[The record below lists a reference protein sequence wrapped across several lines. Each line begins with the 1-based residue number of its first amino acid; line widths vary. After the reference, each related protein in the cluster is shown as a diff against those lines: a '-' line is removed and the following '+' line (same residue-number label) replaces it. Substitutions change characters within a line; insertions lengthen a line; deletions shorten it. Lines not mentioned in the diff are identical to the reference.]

1 MKKSFTEK
9 AKSLKDVS
17 LAMGIFTSFFSQEIE
32 AYPKQSDVL
41 QVINQVK
48 KASTLLTQ
56 QSESQTELFF
66 AGLKELTQGVS
77 LLNAVV
83 RSMKTPEKVID
94 DLIFID
100 LMLNKLVKDI
110 RQNYY
115 HHFQEQLNDRA
126 TFKDY
131 MNEVASFNLFTITL
145 RQELGH
151 YMVVPSTSNFTQA
164 DLDELIV
171 DSNRRYGING

>member
-9 AKSLKDVS
+9 AKSLKGVS
-17 LAMGIFTSFFSQEIE
+17 LAMGIFTSFFSQEVE

-48 KASTLLTQ
+48 NASTLLTQ

-83 RSMKTPEKVID
+83 RSMKTPEK
-94 DLIFID
+94 
-100 LMLNKLVKDI
+100 
-110 RQNYY
+110 
-115 HHFQEQLNDRA
+115 
-126 TFKDY
+126 
-131 MNEVASFNLFTITL
+131 
-145 RQELGH
+145 
-151 YMVVPSTSNFTQA
+151 
-164 DLDELIV
+164 
-171 DSNRRYGING
+171 

>member
-9 AKSLKDVS
+9 AKSLKGVS
-17 LAMGIFTSFFSQEIE
+17 LAMGIFTSFFSQAIE

-48 KASTLLTQ
+48 NASTLLTQ

-66 AGLKELTQGVS
+66 TGLKELSQGVS

-115 HHFQEQLNDRA
+115 HHFKEQLNDRA

-145 RQELGH
+145 RQELGR
-151 YMVVPSTSNFTQA
+151 YIVVPSTSNFTQA
-164 DLDELIV
+164 DLDELIA

>member
-1 MKKSFTEK
+1 
-9 AKSLKDVS
+9 
-17 LAMGIFTSFFSQEIE
+17 
-32 AYPKQSDVL
+32 
-41 QVINQVK
+41 
-48 KASTLLTQ
+48 
-56 QSESQTELFF
+56 
-66 AGLKELTQGVS
+66 
-77 LLNAVV
+77 
-83 RSMKTPEKVID
+83 
-94 DLIFID
+94 
-100 LMLNKLVKDI
+100 DI

-145 RQELGH
+145 RQELGR

-164 DLDELIV
+164 DLDELIA